1 MKPVLRPTI
10 TANDP
15 SAHAHP
21 VMPATAGIHDLLL
34 KRPLFLLAA
43 LVALLAGCSSSPPPP
58 PPVFTPLTYNYL
70 PPIVLTVSNIAFQ
83 NSYVPDPQ
91 AAALIAQDPAPPA
104 ATVMAMAQHRLVAN
118 GTPGTGTFTLETAS
132 IEPAGD
138 NYIGNISIRLDV
150 VSADGRKTG
159 YTEASVA
166 VTQTAP
172 DPDAGPDQVQEVLY
186 SMTKQLMDE
195 LNVQLQY
202 QIQRNM
208 GSWVSYNTNAAT
220 PALNSGAISNGGI
233 QAAPLPSPGAA
244 PAPVPGSQAPQAVPL
259 PPGSGVLGQLPITPQ

>member
-1 MKPVLRPTI
+1 MKAASTPYILV
-10 TANDP
+10 
-15 SAHAHP
+15 
-21 VMPATAGIHDLLL
+21 AGLT
-34 KRPLFLLAA
+34 
-43 LVALLAGCSSSPPPP
+43 ALLAGCSSSPPPP
-58 PPVFTPLTYNYL
+58 PPVFTPLSYNYL

-132 IEPAGD
+132 IEPVGD
-138 NYIGNISIRLDV
+138 NYVGNISVRLDV

-172 DPDAGPDQVQEVLY
+172 EPDAGPDGVQEVLY
-186 SMTKQLMDE
+186 SMNKQLMDQ

-220 PALNSGAISNGGI
+220 PALNSGSINNGAI
-233 QAAPLPSPGAA
+233 QAAPLQAPGAA
-244 PAPVPGSQAPQAVPL
+244 TPVTGAAPTPVPLA
-259 PPGSGVLGQLPITPQ
+259 PGSGVLGQLPITPQ

>member
-1 MKPVLRPTI
+1 MAVLDTAIHALRFKNRRCHASQPRLLGIRPTI
-10 TANDP
+10 
-15 SAHAHP
+15 
-21 VMPATAGIHDLLL
+21 
-34 KRPLFLLAA
+34 FFAA
-43 LVALLAGCSSSPPPP
+43 LAALLAGCSSSPPPP
-58 PPVFTPLTYNYL
+58 PPPVFAPLSYNYL

-83 NSYVPDPQ
+83 NSYVPDPA
-91 AAALIAQDPAPPA
+91 AAALISQDPAPPA

-118 GTPGTGTFTLETAS
+118 GTPGTGTFTLETAA
-132 IEPAGD
+132 IEPVGD
-138 NYIGNISIRLDV
+138 NYVGNISVRLDV

-166 VTQTAP
+166 VTQSAP
-172 DPDAGPDQVQEVLY
+172 DPDAGPDQVQAVLY
-186 SMTKQLMDE
+186 SMTKQLMDQ

-220 PALNSGAISNGGI
+220 PALNSGSISNGGI

-244 PAPVPGSQAPQAVPL
+244 PAPVSGSPAPQPVPL
-259 PPGSGVLGQLPITPQ
+259 PPGSGVLGQLPVTPQ